1 MPAELI
7 LSFDTSAAHCAAALL
22 RGDEVLATRLE
33 PMAKGQAE
41 RLMPLLEELL
51 AEAGA
56 GWRDLAAVAVG
67 IGPGNFTGIR
77 ISVAAAR
84 GLALSLRIPAI
95 GVGTLEALALDLP
108 HPLLAV
114 TDARRGEVYAQ
125 EFGAGPE
132 EPRLMTAEALA
143 ADLPQGLALVGDGAA
158 VLQVLRPDLRAL
170 PPALPFAQA
179 LARIAA
185 TRLARGAPQPRPA
198 PMYLRSADAAP
209 ASDPP
214 PVLLP

>member
-22 RGDEVLATRLE
+22 RGDEVLAARAE

-56 GWRDLAAVAVG
+56 GWRDLEALAVG

-84 GLALSLRIPAI
+84 GLALSLRVPAI

-108 HPLLAV
+108 RPVLAV

-125 EFGAGPE
+125 GFGAGPA
-132 EPRLMTAEALA
+132 EPRLTTAEALA
-143 ADLPQGLALVGDGAA
+143 AELPPGLALVGDGAA
-158 VLQVLRPDLRAL
+158 VLQALRPDLRAL
-170 PPALPFAQA
+170 PPALPFAEA

-185 TRLARGAPQPRPA
+185 ARLVPGQPQPRPA

-209 ASDPP
+209 AADPP

>member
-1 MPAELI
+1 MPAKLI
-7 LSFDTSAAHCAAALL
+7 LAFDTSAAHCAAALL
-22 RGDEVLATRLE
+22 RGDEVVTARLE

-51 AEAGA
+51 AEVGV
-56 GWRDLAAVAVG
+56 GWRDLAAIAVG

-108 HPLLAV
+108 RPVLAV

-125 EFGAGPE
+125 GFGAGPA
-132 EPRLMTAEALA
+132 EPRLMTAEALT
-143 ADLPQGLALVGDGAA
+143 DLPPGLALVGDGAA
-158 VLQVLRPDLRAL
+158 VLHALRPDLREL
-170 PPALPFAQA
+170 PPALPFAEA
-179 LARIAA
+179 LARITAA
-185 TRLARGAPQPRPA
+185 RLARGQPQPRPA
-198 PMYLRSADAAP
+198 PLYLRSADAAP